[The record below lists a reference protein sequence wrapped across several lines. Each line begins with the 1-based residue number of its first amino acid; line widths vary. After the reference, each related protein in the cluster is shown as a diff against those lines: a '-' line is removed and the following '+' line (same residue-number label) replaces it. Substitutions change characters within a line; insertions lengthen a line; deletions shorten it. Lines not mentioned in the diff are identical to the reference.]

1 MTIARILAAKG
12 ADVFTTTPQ
21 RTLKEIAAELI
32 DRRVGALAVLDS
44 SGEIVGLVAERDIVA
59 ALANHGAA
67 ALGDE
72 VSRHMAK
79 NFKVATEHDSVVSTM
94 DTMTVNRRR
103 HLPVLRQ
110 GRLVGLVS
118 IGDVV
123 KYHIDTMEAERLAM
137 QQYIATSY

>member
-1 MTIARILAAKG
+1 
-12 ADVFTTTPQ
+12 
-21 RTLKEIAAELI
+21 
-32 DRRVGALAVLDS
+32 
-44 SGEIVGLVAERDIVA
+44 
-59 ALANHGAA
+59 
-67 ALGDE
+67 
-72 VSRHMAK
+72 MAK